1 MRTRDEN
8 VNAATI
14 RAAREK
20 LGMNR
25 TQFAEKLGRTYD
37 TVVSWEH
44 GRRVPCG
51 SMILSI
57 ARLAEMPVE
66 DFFRFPGQAP

>member
-25 TQFAEKLGRTYD
+25 TQFAEKLGWWPR
-37 TVVSWEH
+37 
-44 GRRVPCG
+44 
-51 SMILSI
+51 
-57 ARLAEMPVE
+57 
-66 DFFRFPGQAP
+66 